1 MTAADSTRYKYP
13 KSFWVMCL
21 GAMSFFFS
29 FNLILPELSTELRA
43 RGGADYVGWIIPA
56 FSISALIARPFSGW
70 ITDNLGRKWA
80 MIGGCLFCIVAGCF
94 YPWVST
100 VTGFLVVRAIH
111 GFSTGFT
118 PTGFTAFTA
127 DIVQE
132 SHRGRAM
139 GWQGMFNNLGT
150 TIGYALGALI
160 ALHWGIDWMYYISAA
175 LAATAW
181 MLFMSLPE
189 TRKPAQKKEFQF
201 RLGNLFFWPA
211 WKPSAI
217 MLLVCVSLGSILTVM
232 SDFTLALG
240 YTNKGLFL
248 SIYIGISLLFRLV
261 SGRISDLVGR
271 AWSTAIGTF
280 AQVLSMAILI
290 YLAIALDHKNTM
302 NCLDC
307 KIPGL
312 MWFGA
317 AAVFYGIGQGF
328 NAPSLFAWASDT
340 ADAQHRGRA
349 MAMLFMS
356 LEMGIIIGG
365 LTANHFIE
373 GLGWN
378 YIGIFVVSGSAF
390 LLGLIL
396 SLVWIQKRKGPA

>member
-1 MTAADSTRYKYP
+1 
-13 KSFWVMCL
+13 
-21 GAMSFFFS
+21 MSFFFS

-189 TRKPAQKKEFQF
+189 TRKPAQKRIPIQIGQF
-201 RLGNLFFWPA
+201 VLLARLETQRHHATGLR
-211 WKPSAI
+211 I
-217 MLLVCVSLGSILTVM
+217 LGFHPHRDV
-232 SDFTLALG
+232 
-240 YTNKGLFL
+240 GLHTGIGL
-248 SIYIGISLLFRLV
+248 HKQRPVLEHLYWYIALV
-261 SGRISDLVGR
+261 S
-271 AWSTAIGTF
+271 IGE
-280 AQVLSMAILI
+280 
-290 YLAIALDHKNTM
+290 
-302 NCLDC
+302 
-307 KIPGL
+307 
-312 MWFGA
+312 
-317 AAVFYGIGQGF
+317 
-328 NAPSLFAWASDT
+328 WAN
-340 ADAQHRGRA
+340 Q
-349 MAMLFMS
+349 
-356 LEMGIIIGG
+356 
-365 LTANHFIE
+365 
-373 GLGWN
+373 
-378 YIGIFVVSGSAF
+378 
-390 LLGLIL
+390 
-396 SLVWIQKRKGPA
+396 